1 MKALVAYAHRDG
13 HETKPNSKTK
23 AFPTDWSSDA
33 VLGRVVWVL
42 SDQHQF
48 NLTGDFYRKS
58 ADTTDISASLFSN
71 YKSDATQQQDIDRT
85 QFSLEHIYKPETLV
99 LFDQLKSKI
108 WYQESNNETATSF
121 MNNANTK
128 RDFSTTYKEKNTGI
142 KFDATKNLE
151 QQTLKYG
158 LAVDQKDYSSTKVDL
173 RNGETLPTLY

>member
-1 MKALVAYAHRDG
+1 M
-13 HETKPNSKTK
+13 
-23 AFPTDWSSDA
+23 
-33 VLGRVVWVL
+33 
-42 SDQHQF
+42 
-48 NLTGDFYRKS
+48 
-58 ADTTDISASLFSN
+58 
-71 YKSDATQQQDIDRT
+71 
-85 QFSLEHIYKPETLV
+85 

-142 KFDATKNLE
+142 KFDASKNLE

-173 RNGETLPTLY
+173 RNGATLPTLYQDGYLLDSELKRYAAYFSDEIRLGLLVMT